1 MTANKLENAS
11 PGKQDF
17 AQSFRELR
25 LAQKTKKG
33 VPLYTL
39 YINRPAG
46 RVIAAALR
54 NTPFRPNHVTFA
66 GAALT
71 YGALL
76 WLAFGAGSGAEFA
89 LAGVALAGGF
99 ILDSADGQ
107 LARLQGR
114 SSKLGEWLDHV
125 LDSGRIVLLHG
136 AVFCFL
142 LRATEIL
149 PLALAVLCGSFL
161 FANSAI
167 FFAGALFD
175 QLNRQSTPSRP
186 GGRPGSRKTLVRSVL
201 TLPVD
206 YGTTCLVMIAAPWT
220 AIFLPCY
227 AALALCHCLFA
238 AAYMAKFYRTLARMG

>member
-1 MTANKLENAS
+1 MTTNQLELPS
-11 PGKQDF
+11 PQKPRF
-17 AQSFRELR
+17 AESFRELR
-25 LAQKTKKG
+25 KAQKGKKG

-54 NTPFRPNHVTFA
+54 NTPFQPNHVTFT
-66 GAALT
+66 GAVIT

-76 WLAFGAGSGAEFA
+76 WLAFGAGSGGGFA
-89 LAGVALAGGF
+89 LVGLALAVGF

-142 LRATEIL
+142 LRATTVP
-149 PLALAVLCGSFL
+149 PLWLAVLCGSFL

-167 FFAGALFD
+167 FFAGALLD
-175 QLNRQSTPSRP
+175 QLNRQPTPGQRGHNP
-186 GGRPGSRKTLVRSVL
+186 DKGKTELRSVL

-206 YGTTCLVMIAAPWT
+206 YGISCLVMATVPWT
-220 AIFLPCY
+220 GVFIPAY
-227 AALALCHCLFA
+227 ATLALCHCLFA
-238 AAYMAKFYRTLARMG
+238 GAFAVKSYRTLARMG